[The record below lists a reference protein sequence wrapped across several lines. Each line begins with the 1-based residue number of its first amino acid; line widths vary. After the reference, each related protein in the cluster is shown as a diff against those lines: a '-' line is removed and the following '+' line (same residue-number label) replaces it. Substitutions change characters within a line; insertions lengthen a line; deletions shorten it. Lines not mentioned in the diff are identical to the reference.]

1 MGVILTAKATSLKLE
16 AEEGKCKEGVY
27 GDGDC
32 FDSLGEAT
40 SIMICWYWSG
50 NEVVIQLGN
59 RSNAPITYN

>member
-40 SIMICWYWSG
+40 SVMICWY
-50 NEVVIQLGN
+50 
-59 RSNAPITYN
+59 